1 MKLQFT
7 DDLKP
12 LIENYTALEVPV
24 DRKTAAEVT
33 KAAEKLGTI
42 QKRRRGRLHRGLS
55 GPYADNVP
63 ELTNPGILPALLR
76 IATRCDAPPKHGRP
90 LGVYV
95 CICAI
100 GQEQTCR
107 IEDIFFYK
115 YS

>member
-1 MKLQFT
+1 MRWISDSVGSSL
-7 DDLKP
+7 P
-12 LIENYTALEVPV
+12 LLLLAGES
-24 DRKTAAEVT
+24 
-33 KAAEKLGTI
+33 LGCRWGVGEYWLRPASGWC
-42 QKRRRGRLHRGLS
+42 QGLS
-55 GPYADNVP
+55 GPYAENVP

>member
-1 MKLQFT
+1 MEDFSITLT
-7 DDLKP
+7 VRLEGDD
-12 LIENYTALEVPV
+12 
-24 DRKTAAEVT
+24 
-33 KAAEKLGTI
+33 
-42 QKRRRGRLHRGLS
+42 QGLS
-55 GPYADNVP
+55 GPYAENVP
-63 ELTNPGILPALLR
+63 EPTNPGILPALLR

>member
-42 QKRRRGRLHRGLS
+42 QKRRWGRLHSFLKLHLIS
-55 GPYADNVP
+55 Y
-63 ELTNPGILPALLR
+63 TNPKKKGQPSPWRLAMQDPASTIPWFR
-76 IATRCDAPPKHGRP
+76 K
-90 LGVYV
+90 
-95 CICAI
+95 
-100 GQEQTCR
+100 
-107 IEDIFFYK
+107 
-115 YS
+115 